1 MNSPDMTVATIK
13 MVLSL
18 GLVLVILW
26 AAHRWMRRAMPIARN
41 QMNGRLIK
49 VLGTHHLGMKKSVAL
64 VKVPGS
70 VLVIGVGTEQVN
82 LLKSIDDPDLIAGM
96 DPVDKDNAG
105 MSFRDQ
111 LQRFTRNLKG
121 TSEQSSSGD
130 DKGTGQ

>member
-26 AAHRWMRRAMPIARN
+26 AAHRWMRGAMPIARH

-49 VLGTHHLGMKKSVAL
+49 VLGTHHLGMKKSIAL

-96 DPVDKDNAG
+96 DPVEKDNAG

-121 TSEQSSSGD
+121 TSQQSSSGD
-130 DKGTGQ
+130 DKGKG

>member
-26 AAHRWMRRAMPIARN
+26 AAHRWMRGAMPIARN

-49 VLGTHHLGMKKSVAL
+49 VLGTHHLGMKKSIAL

-96 DPVDKDNAG
+96 DPVEKDNAG

-121 TSEQSSSGD
+121 TSQQSSSGD
-130 DKGTGQ
+130 DKGKG